1 MTIAVYNVNGV
12 SGDNAGVDKNIT
24 LTPTAV
30 GHLMVIV
37 VSRSGSSIPAGW
49 TAVCNSNTVRIFTK
63 VATASGAQTA
73 TLSALGTYALVAFC
87 VSGSTGAATASSTT
101 FGSSGI
107 PSAPSVNA
115 TKGGIL
121 VVGFSNT
128 VYTDV
133 ISLPS
138 GATNLYANGTV
149 ASDRYLRAC
158 YLPVT
163 TTGASGAITATQS
176 TSTWY
181 SAMMALDV
189 AATIGGL
196 FFGSNF

>member
-1 MTIAVYNVNGV
+1 MTIAVYDVNGV
-12 SGDNAGVDKNIT
+12 SGNNSGSDKNIT
-24 LTPTAV
+24 LTPTSV

-37 VSRSGSSIPAGW
+37 VSKNDSNTPSGW
-49 TAVCNSNTVRIFTK
+49 TAVRNTQQARIYTK

-73 TLSALGTYALVAFC
+73 TLSALGTYVLVAFC
-87 VSGSTGAATASSTT
+87 VSGSTGAATDSSTT
-101 FGSSGI
+101 FGSNGI

-121 VVGFSNT
+121 VVGLSNT

-138 GATNLYANGTV
+138 GTTNLYANGTV
-149 ASDRYLRAC
+149 ASDRYFRAC

-181 SAMMALDV
+181 SAMMALDA